1 MDDLKSTQNIMILL
15 KKKQNFIQQLLN
27 CTNDI
32 SDSMSHDDFDS
43 VNMLLDMRATLM
55 NDVDIC
61 DQEIHTSLSLL
72 SDEARI
78 RVSCQLSDA
87 KIKSN
92 VSFEESK
99 IKELQVMIKATTSK
113 IIEIN
118 KFLEIQIDAKK
129 KLLSLE
135 NS

>member
-43 VNMLLDMRATLM
+43 VNMLLDMRASLM

-118 KFLEIQIDAKK
+118 KFLEIQIDAKR

>member
-1 MDDLKSTQNIMILL
+1 MDDLKLTQSIMINL

-43 VNMLLDMRATLM
+43 VNLLLDMRASLM
-55 NDVDIC
+55 NEVDIC
-61 DQEIHTSLSLL
+61 DQDIKSSLL
-72 SDEARI
+72 LLSNEARI

-87 KIKSN
+87 RINSD

-99 IKELQVMIKATTSK
+99 IKEMQVVIKSTTSK
-113 IIEIN
+113 ILEIN

-129 KLLSLE
+129 KLSILE